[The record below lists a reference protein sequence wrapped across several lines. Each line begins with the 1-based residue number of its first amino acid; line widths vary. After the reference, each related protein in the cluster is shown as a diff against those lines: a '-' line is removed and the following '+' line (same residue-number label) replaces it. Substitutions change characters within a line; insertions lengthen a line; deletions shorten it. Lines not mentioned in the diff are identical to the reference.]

1 MSKSNRLTYAKVVDL
16 QLPGGKMI
24 DSPREIVKIRK
35 MSSGLPLMLLMMIP
49 VNFSDMFTL

>member
-49 VNFSDMFTL
+49 VNFSNMFTL